1 MAIGS
6 NLAQAALDIGLP
18 GSPLT
23 SEHFRARLA
32 AKQTG
37 SISLGELKGAT
48 TSMCAA
54 HSWAYGA
61 TIANVYTSYVKEQN
75 TNRRDV
81 TFPTANGKTEQV
93 ILLGS
98 VNTAG
103 VDGFVEIR
111 YPGYC
116 DAGTYNINGRA
127 QLTGINQSS
136 AAPWNVVVVCNT
148 AGWLQGG
155 QILSFNKEGSV
166 ITDINDNFVVP
177 AGYPYITVICY
188 QLVRIS
194 AGARYNTDYNSAF
207 TNMRVRK
214 L

>member
-1 MAIGS
+1 MPIGS

-75 TNRRDV
+75 SNRRDV
-81 TFPTANGKTEQV
+81 TFPTATGRTEQA
-93 ILLGS
+93 ILLCS
-98 VNTAG
+98 CNTAN
-103 VDGFVEIR
+103 VDAFTEIR

-116 DAGTYNINGRA
+116 EAGTYNINGRA
-127 QLTGINQSS
+127 QLTGVNQSAS
-136 AAPWNVVVVCNT
+136 APWNVVVVCNT
-148 AGWLQGG
+148 TGWLQGG
-155 QILSFNKEGSV
+155 QSLVYNKEGSV
-166 ITDINDNFVVP
+166 TTDINDNFVVP
-177 AGYPYITVICY
+177 AGYSYITVICY

-194 AGARYNTDYNSAF
+194 DGARYDTDYNSAF